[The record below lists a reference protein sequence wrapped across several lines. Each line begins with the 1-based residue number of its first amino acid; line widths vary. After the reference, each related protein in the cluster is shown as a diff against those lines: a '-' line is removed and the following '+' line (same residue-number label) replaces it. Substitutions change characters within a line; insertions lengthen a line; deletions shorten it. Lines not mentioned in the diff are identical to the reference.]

1 MKKPIFPRGA
11 GAAALIAVLLA
22 MPARSPAA
30 TPDQSK
36 LPAGAKIGN
45 YVGED
50 VMIPMRDGVKLHA
63 EVWRP
68 EGVAAGVPATGAP
81 AAGNLPIL
89 VQRSPYGF
97 GMERVTRSFGAE
109 YKELARRKGLFS
121 SSRIFADDSAPRA
134 SL

>member
-1 MKKPIFPRGA
+1 MKKPICPWGA
-11 GAAALIAVLLA
+11 GAAALVAVLLLA
-22 MPARSPAA
+22 VPVRSPAA
-30 TPDQSK
+30 TPDQNK

-68 EGVAAGVPATGAP
+68 EGIAAGKLAT
-81 AAGNLPIL
+81 AGNLPIL

-97 GMERVTRSFGAE
+97 GMERVTRSFGSE
-109 YKELARRKGLFS
+109 YKELAQEGF
-121 SSRIFADDSAPRA
+121 IFV
-134 SL
+134 L

>member
-1 MKKPIFPRGA
+1 MKKASFPWGTGA
-11 GAAALIAVLLA
+11 GALVGGLLFAV
-22 MPARSPAA
+22 PVRSPAA

-68 EGVAAGVPATGAP
+68 EGVGAGVLANGTLAGGEPVAGKPIAGKPATRG
-81 AAGNLPIL
+81 
-89 VQRSPYGF
+89 
-97 GMERVTRSFGAE
+97 
-109 YKELARRKGLFS
+109 
-121 SSRIFADDSAPRA
+121 
-134 SL
+134 